1 MNTSHE
7 CLKLILMASPP
18 LPAIDVVTLSE
29 KKSKVNKLLY

>member
-18 LPAIDVVTLSE
+18 LLAIDVVTLSE